1 MINISIYYTVVH
13 LYDRLVFFSDLSMYK
28 YVFSREGI
36 FGLLINMSVYT
47 PQDVG
52 YLFLSKAKKET
63 FYKRVGRFFVYL

>member
-1 MINISIYYTVVH
+1 MH

-36 FGLLINMSVYT
+36 FGLLINMSAYT

-52 YLFLSKAKKET
+52 YLFLSKAKKGTIFLIEWVD
-63 FYKRVGRFFVYL
+63 FLYIRR